1 MTNIVG
7 TKKFILGGAQIGL
20 DYGIANVCGLPTRIE
35 VEELL
40 SFASRSNILAID
52 TAAAYGNSEEK
63 IGEAFSS
70 LPSCK
75 PIITKLEP
83 LCGFENE
90 SNELLGKSIDKS
102 VMTSIAR
109 LKVSSL
115 DTLLLHR
122 AEQLHARD
130 GFIWDRLLAH
140 KQDGVIRRLGVSVQT
155 PEELISALD
164 AIDVSVIQFPY
175 NLFDHRWDEAFNLV
189 STIKKARPLELH
201 VRSVLLQGLI
211 TSSDSDLWRKANV
224 PDSDEINSW
233 IDQTVGS
240 LGRIDRV
247 DLCIAFVSSRD
258 LIDGI
263 VMGVDNIDQLQM
275 NLSYF
280 ERPPLDQSQFEMIVK
295 ERPTLRENTL
305 NPALWS

>member
-20 DYGIANVCGLPTRIE
+20 DYGIANTCGLPTRIE

-83 LCGFENE
+83 LSGFENE

-130 GFIWDRLLAH
+130 RFIWDRLLAH

-247 DLCIAFVSSRD
+247 DLYIAFVSSRD

-280 ERPPLDQSQFEMIVK
+280 ERPPLDQSQVEMIVK

>member
-20 DYGIANVCGLPTRIE
+20 DYGIANTCGLPTRIE

-90 SNELLGKSIDKS
+90 NNELLGKSIDKS

-130 GFIWDRLLAH
+130 RFIWDRLLAH

-189 STIKKARPLELH
+189 STTKKTRPLELH

-247 DLCIAFVSSRD
+247 DLYIAFVSSRD

-280 ERPPLDQSQFEMIVK
+280 ERPPLDQSQFKMIVK